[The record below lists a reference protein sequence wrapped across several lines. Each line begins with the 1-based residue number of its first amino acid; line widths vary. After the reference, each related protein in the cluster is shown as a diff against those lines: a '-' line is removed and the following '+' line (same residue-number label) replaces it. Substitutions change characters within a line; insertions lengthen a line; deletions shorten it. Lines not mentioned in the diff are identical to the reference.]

1 MMPRSTQA
9 RFVLAIV
16 FAAAAVSLAAGS
28 ARAFSQ
34 DSGGS
39 GGSENSS
46 FADPD
51 EQVNIFGQGAEPQ
64 SFGSSGAVQ
73 FDARQQG
80 RLNAFKHP
88 QINSL
93 TSPPDPLSRPGN

>member
-9 RFVLAIV
+9 RFGLAIV
-16 FAAAAVSLAAGS
+16 FAVAAASLAAAS
-28 ARAFSQ
+28 ASAFTQ
-34 DSGGS
+34 ASGGS
-39 GGSENSS
+39 GGSEDSAFS
-46 FADPD
+46 DPD

-64 SFGSSGAVQ
+64 SFGSSGSVQ
-73 FDARQQG
+73 YDPQQQG
-80 RLNAFKHP
+80 RLTALKHL